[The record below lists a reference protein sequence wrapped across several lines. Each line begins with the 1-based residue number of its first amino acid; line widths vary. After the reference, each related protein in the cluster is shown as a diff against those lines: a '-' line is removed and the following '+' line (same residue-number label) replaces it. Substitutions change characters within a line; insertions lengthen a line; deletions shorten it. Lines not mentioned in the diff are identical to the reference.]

1 MYRSLDA
8 QRIIATAEQLGKRV
22 TERFPAS
29 GLSKVSGE
37 LLTETRQAA
46 YTAEWLAKSHRAIR
60 FVSGAVVVALL
71 LLAVGTLLL
80 LNWRVELF
88 SNVADFLQGLDSL
101 VNELVLIG
109 AASYFLLGWES
120 RRKRSRALRALHA
133 LRSMAHIIDMHQ
145 LTKDPERLLAPG
157 QNTPSSPARTL
168 TAFELT
174 RYLDYCSE
182 MLSVISK
189 IAALYVQEFDD
200 PVTLAAVNEVENLTG
215 SLSQKM
221 WQKIVILDR
230 MLPTEPPA
238 MVAAA
243 KPALAIP
250 IPAAPG

>member
-8 QRIIATAEQLGKRV
+8 QQIILTAERLGKRIA
-22 TERFPAS
+22 ERFPGA
-29 GLSKVSGE
+29 GLSKVAVE
-37 LLTETRQAA
+37 LVAEAKQAQS
-46 YTAEWLAKSHRAIR
+46 TAEWLARRHRTIR
-60 FVSGAVVVALL
+60 IISVIVIALL
-71 LLAVGTLLL
+71 FALAASTLFL
-80 LNWRVELF
+80 LNRRVELF
-88 SNVADFLQGLDSL
+88 SSVSDFLQGLDAAI
-101 VNELVLIG
+101 NELVLIG
-109 AASYFLLGWES
+109 AATYFLLSWES

-145 LTKDPERLLAPG
+145 LTKDPERLIAAAN
-157 QNTPSSPARTL
+157 NTPSSPVRRL

-200 PVTLAAVNEVENLTG
+200 AVTLAAVNEVEGLTG

-230 MLPTEPPA
+230 ISEPKA
-238 MVAAA
+238 
-243 KPALAIP
+243 
-250 IPAAPG
+250 